1 MKFGTRLVNYDAAP
15 GDSNRPMATPIYQT
29 STFEQERADSF
40 GQYDYSRSG
49 NPTRRV
55 LEDQLAGLENGTRG
69 FAFSSGMAAV
79 TTVARLLRAGD
90 EIVADWDLYGGACR
104 LFSKVLDRA
113 GVTVRYA
120 DASNPELFAQSFSPH
135 TKLVYVE
142 SPTNPLLRVIDLKA
156 ISVRA
161 HQRGALFCVD
171 NSTMSPYLQNPL
183 DLGAD
188 IVLHSAT
195 KFLSGHSDVT
205 GGAVIVKDDALAQE
219 IYFLQNAEGSALGP
233 FDCFLVLRGLKTLKL
248 RVHAQ
253 QTNAGIIARFL
264 LAHAQVREV
273 YYPGLPGSHGYG
285 IQQQQARGAGA
296 VLSFTTGSFDL
307 SRRIA
312 ETARL
317 FRISV
322 SFGSVHST
330 ISLPGSMSHA
340 SVPVELQAVRAL
352 PPDLVRISV
361 GIEDEEDLLAD
372 LSRAIDSGCQGQLD
386 EPIGLG
392 AIG

>member
-1 MKFGTRLVNYDAAP
+1 MKFATRLVNYDAAP
-15 GDSNRPMATPIYQT
+15 GDLNRPMATPIYQT

-79 TTVARLLRAGD
+79 TTVARLLSAGD

-120 DASNPELFAQSFSPH
+120 DAADPQLFAQSLGST

-156 ISVRA
+156 IAVLA

-205 GGAVIVKDDALAQE
+205 GGAVIVKDEALAQD

-233 FDCFLVLRGLKTLKL
+233 FDCFLLLRGLKTLKL
-248 RVHAQ
+248 RLQAQ
-253 QTNAGIIARFL
+253 QTNAGVVADFL
-264 LAHAQVREV
+264 LAHPQVRDV
-273 YYPGLPGSHGYG
+273 YYPGLPGSHGYR
-285 IQQQQARGAGA
+285 IQQEQARGAGA
-296 VLSFTTGSFDL
+296 VLSFTTGSLDL

-340 SVPVELQAVRAL
+340 SVPFELQAVRAL

-361 GIEDEEDLLAD
+361 GIEDPEDLLAD
-372 LSRAIDSGCQGQLD
+372 LSHAIDSGCRGQ
-386 EPIGLG
+386 EEERIGSG
-392 AIG
+392 TVG

>member
-1 MKFGTRLVNYDAAP
+1 MKFATRLVNYDASP

-55 LEDQLAGLENGTRG
+55 LEDQLAGLENGVRG

-79 TTVARLLRAGD
+79 TTAGRLLRAGD

-120 DASNPELFAQSFSPH
+120 DASDPASFAETFSSR

-142 SPTNPLLRVIDLKA
+142 SPTNPLLRVIDLRA
-156 ISVRA
+156 IATLA
-161 HQRGALFCVD
+161 HEHGALFCVD
-171 NSTMSPYLQNPL
+171 NSTMSPYLQTPL

-188 IVLHSAT
+188 IVLQSGT

-205 GGAVIVKDDALAQE
+205 SGAIVVKDEALAEE

-233 FDCFLVLRGLKTLKL
+233 FDCFLILRGLKTLKL
-248 RVHAQ
+248 RVEAQ
-253 QTNAGIIARFL
+253 QVNAGL
-264 LAHAQVREV
+264 LAQYLLKHPQITGV
-273 YYPGLPGSHGYG
+273 YYPGLPGSHGFDV
-285 IQQQQARGAGA
+285 QKQQARGAGA

-312 ETARL
+312 ENAKL

-340 SVPVELQAVRAL
+340 SVPPELQATRAL
-352 PPDLVRISV
+352 PCDLVRISA
-361 GIEDEEDLLAD
+361 GIEDVDDLVAD
-372 LSRAIDSGCQGQLD
+372 LDQAIELSNHALASEGVSM
-386 EPIGLG
+386 G
-392 AIG
+392 ANK